1 MFFILLC
8 WQPKSMWSA
17 HCQCAQW
24 QMGQFALGGKPYR
37 KTCFWIRLYQWGPPH
52 NITPF
57 VELEVTI
64 VPESI
69 CSWLIDQ
76 RSEVLPVVVVPC
88 VCVGTPQSVWFAH
101 FWFQL
106 GLYIRECTKPKRT
119 CPSSSAGLLIGV
131 FISREPVEVCVC
143 ITVWSW
149 RLEVHIMTKVV
160 KGRVIGNCA
169 CALFSSNAAMGFD

>member
-1 MFFILLC
+1 MRNSSFQCVGNQRVCEAHYQCSGRWGSLHWGNAVSEGVRLMKYC
-8 WQPKSMWSA
+8 TSA
-17 HCQCAQW
+17 E
-24 QMGQFALGGKPYR
+24 
-37 KTCFWIRLYQWGPPH
+37 PH
-52 NITPF
+52 NITLY
-57 VELEVTI
+57 VEREVTVAPKGI
-64 VPESI
+64 VAGLLTSSLGSSQYFYYPVSI
-69 CSWLIDQ
+69 LA
-76 RSEVLPVVVVPC
+76 
-88 VCVGTPQSVWFAH
+88 PQSVWFAH
-101 FWFQL
+101 FYHQL